1 MSYRPHSDPWFSR
14 KVLKFHIAKNTFA
27 VFSQYGGLGLY
38 GLPPTG
44 SVTQD
49 IGVDDCRALL
59 QNMRHWLGSP
69 TAQAEAIQCSTDIDY
84 VRYQVDWVQSCLGK
98 ESNQKYLGVMFI
110 LDGWDDR
117 QTDEDNRRADAYC
130 HRLYSSSPYDD

>member
-1 MSYRPHSDPWFSR
+1 M
-14 KVLKFHIAKNTFA
+14 
-27 VFSQYGGLGLY
+27 Y
-38 GLPPTG
+38 GLPPAG
-44 SVTQD
+44 HVTRD

-59 QNMRHWLGSP
+59 QNMRHWLASP
-69 TAQAEAIQCSTDIDY
+69 TAHAEAIQCSTDIDY

>member
-1 MSYRPHSDPWFSR
+1 MQRSQTETIGL
-14 KVLKFHIAKNTFA
+14 VLN
-27 VFSQYGGLGLY
+27 GE
-38 GLPPTG
+38 
-44 SVTQD
+44 
-49 IGVDDCRALL
+49 ALVVRFFP
-59 QNMRHWLGSP
+59 NSLGSP
-69 TAQAEAIQCSTDIDY
+69 CSTNIDY

>member
-1 MSYRPHSDPWFSR
+1 M
-14 KVLKFHIAKNTFA
+14 
-27 VFSQYGGLGLY
+27 Y

-44 SVTQD
+44 SVTRD

-69 TAQAEAIQCSTDIDY
+69 TAHAEAIQCSTDIDY